1 MGSHDG
7 LKKPIAARKAK
18 WKDSELSPN
27 CNSLHCRCAL
37 LPLLFTVLI
46 FAGPALAASTPA
58 DIAKQVD
65 RVIDLRLEKEK
76 IPPSLKAVDAEILRR
91 LYLDLIGRVPTLAE
105 ATAFLESREA
115 DKRSKLIERLLKRHE
130 YGRHFAIQWH
140 KRIGMRSDFV
150 DKRIE
155 KSMYPW
161 LVDQF
166 NRNRPW
172 SEMVRDMLLAE
183 GDVHKNGATNFYLSE
198 LNTIEGIV
206 QADRVA
212 GLSAQLFLG
221 VNLRCAQCHDHPF
234 ADWKQTEFWEFAV
247 FFGRIGYADKST
259 TFKQLVEAK
268 IVLNKDGQRMP
279 SARDDAS
286 IKIPGSDKVVQA
298 RFLDGSDAKL
308 DPTRPFR
315 PVLTQWLTGKNNER
329 FAAAAVNRMWN
340 HLMGRGLVMPVDDM
354 HDQNPA
360 ELSEV
365 MSILSRRFAETGHDI
380 HDLIR
385 CICLTDAYQR
395 TSRPLPE
402 NRRDRV
408 FHSHQALKQLTPEM
422 LYDSLAMITDG
433 QIIGSDALE
442 SVRSPARDHWLN
454 FFNSLDTGEDAT
466 RYTHGV
472 PQALKM
478 LNSQL
483 SHANSPLIRKLSA
496 DKTPWN
502 VGVSQIY
509 IAVLSRHPTPDELE
523 LFRRHHD
530 EVKNLDTFYRQSLW
544 SLINSSEFVFNH

>member
-1 MGSHDG
+1 
-7 LKKPIAARKAK
+7 
-18 WKDSELSPN
+18 
-27 CNSLHCRCAL
+27 
-37 LPLLFTVLI
+37 
-46 FAGPALAASTPA
+46 
-58 DIAKQVD
+58 
-65 RVIDLRLEKEK
+65 
-76 IPPSLKAVDAEILRR
+76 
-91 LYLDLIGRVPTLAE
+91 
-105 ATAFLESREA
+105 
-115 DKRSKLIERLLKRHE
+115 
-130 YGRHFAIQWH
+130 
-140 KRIGMRSDFV
+140 
-150 DKRIE
+150 
-155 KSMYPW
+155 
-161 LVDQF
+161 
-166 NRNRPW
+166 
-172 SEMVRDMLLAE
+172 
-183 GDVHKNGATNFYLSE
+183 
-198 LNTIEGIV
+198 
-206 QADRVA
+206 
-212 GLSAQLFLG
+212 
-221 VNLRCAQCHDHPF
+221 
-234 ADWKQTEFWEFAV
+234 
-247 FFGRIGYADKST
+247 
-259 TFKQLVEAK
+259 
-268 IVLNKDGQRMP
+268 
-279 SARDDAS
+279 
-286 IKIPGSDKVVQA
+286 
-298 RFLDGSDAKL
+298 
-308 DPTRPFR
+308 
-315 PVLTQWLTGKNNER
+315 
-329 FAAAAVNRMWN
+329 
-340 HLMGRGLVMPVDDM
+340 MPVDDM